1 MAGETCRRDCQNMD
15 KHKRYSNYI
24 AGGRGEGMHRKK
36 MIVIYAYIHRS
47 DSSLLRASQKNCI
60 KDHWITG
67 SRIKD
72 QGSRIK
78 DQGSRIKMIQING
91 IN

>member
-60 KDHWITG
+60 KDHWIMHW
-67 SRIKD
+67 IKD

>member
-24 AGGRGEGMHRKK
+24 AGGRGEREGEGMHRKK

-47 DSSLLRASQKNCI
+47 DSSLLRAS
-60 KDHWITG
+60 
-67 SRIKD
+67 
-72 QGSRIK
+72 
-78 DQGSRIKMIQING
+78 
-91 IN
+91 